1 MKRYFYLLD
10 KYIKFLGTAKHPII
24 LGHLVC
30 VGEIIGYSHKKIKA
44 DIKENLKLSYRYLMV
59 YVLTNYWSSFDEDL
73 KRIYW
78 LRDNGFDPYVMI
90 YNKANAPQ
98 NIKHMQRWV
107 NNKWIFKSTN
117 NFEDYNPKL
126 R

>member
-1 MKRYFYLLD
+1 M
-10 KYIKFLGTAKHPII
+10 
-24 LGHLVC
+24 
-30 VGEIIGYSHKKIKA
+30 
-44 DIKENLKLSYRYLMV
+44 N
-59 YVLTNYWSSFDEDL
+59 DEDL

-90 YNKANAPQ
+90 YNKANSPQ